1 MHRFEADTLIVHAPA
16 KLNLFL
22 KVLGKREDGFHEIET
37 VMQTIDLYDTL
48 LFQKRDDSQVT
59 LKVRQV
65 NPFSAKNR
73 QAQEDIPSDENNL
86 VMQAV
91 KLLQGKNEQNT
102 GVDITLVKRIPS
114 QAGLGG
120 GSSDAASTI
129 NGLNQLW
136 DLGLGLDE
144 RCQLAAQLGSD
155 IPFFVTESPLGTC
168 TGRGEQIQSQKSRK
182 LHFVLVKPHSGL
194 STAAVYSNCAASTFS
209 QSAKDV
215 IKGLHM
221 TNIASVESSLFY
233 NSLEE
238 PARRLNLDVQQTLER
253 LEQQP
258 FVKTMMSGSGTTC
271 FGLCRSRK
279 QSLHLA
285 QKLKS
290 MDIARVYVA
299 QSRV

>member
-1 MHRFEADTLIVHAPA
+1 MHRFEADSLIAHAPA

-37 VMQTIDLYDTL
+37 VMQTIDLCDTL
-48 LFQKRDDSQVT
+48 LFQKRDDPQVT
-59 LKVRQV
+59 LSVRQV
-65 NPFSAKNR
+65 SPFSAKSQSVR
-73 QAQEDIPSDENNL
+73 EEIPCDENNL
-86 VMQAV
+86 VMKAV
-91 KLLQGKNEQNT
+91 RLLQDRNEQNF

-114 QAGLGG
+114 EAGLGG
-120 GSSDAASTI
+120 GSSDAATTI

-136 DLGLGLDE
+136 NLNLDLEE
-144 RCQLAAQLGSD
+144 RCELAARLGSD
-155 IPFFVTESPLGTC
+155 IPFFVTGSPLGIC
-168 TGRGEQIQSQKSRK
+168 TGRGEKIRSVSPQK
-182 LHFVLVKPHSGL
+182 LYFVLVKPHSGL
-194 STAAVYSNCAASTFS
+194 STAEVYANCASSTFS

-215 IKGLHM
+215 VKGLHM
-221 TNIASVESSLFY
+221 ANRASVKSALFY

-271 FGLCRSRK
+271 FGLCRSRR

-285 QKLKS
+285 KKLQS
-290 MDIARVYVA
+290 IETARVYVA